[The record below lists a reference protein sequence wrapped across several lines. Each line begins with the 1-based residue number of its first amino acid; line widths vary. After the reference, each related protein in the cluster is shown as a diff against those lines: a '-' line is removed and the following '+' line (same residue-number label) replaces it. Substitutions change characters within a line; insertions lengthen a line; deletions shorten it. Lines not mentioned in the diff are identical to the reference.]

1 MEQKTRNTLLDLN
14 NHLFEQLERIN
25 DEDLTDEEL
34 EKELKRTD
42 AMTKIAEKITDNA
55 DLVFKAT
62 KLNIE
67 YGHSCVPRVLIGNT
81 EKNNDNNHGISTVEE
96 YGI

>member
-34 EKELKRTD
+34 ERELKRTD

-55 DLVFKAT
+55 DIVFKAT

-67 YGHSCVPRVLIGNT
+67 CSGSSIPRVLIGNK
-81 EKNNDNNHGISTVEE
+81 EKNNDINQRIGTVEE
-96 YGI
+96 YNI